1 MGAPSQ
7 STADKKA
14 TRDGYGEALV
24 ELGAERPNVVVLD
37 ADLSGSTKTADFKK
51 KYPERFF
58 NMGVAEQNLVGHAA
72 GLAISGFIPFASS
85 FAMFLSGRAWEVVRN
100 SVVYPKLNVKLVAS
114 HGGITVGEDGA
125 SHQCI
130 EDFATMRVIPEMTV
144 ICPAD
149 FNETK
154 QVIKKIAEFNGPV
167 YVRVGRPAIPLI
179 ERENYQFEIGKAEKI
194 AEGTD
199 VCIIACGVMV
209 NEAMEALPLLANE
222 GISASLLNMATI
234 KPIDKEAIL
243 AEAKKCKCIV
253 TAEEHNVIGGL
264 GSAVS
269 EFLSEEYPVPI
280 IKVGMKDTFGKSGT
294 WTGLMDYFGLRA
306 KDIVEHAKIA
316 VNKKKNPA

>member
-14 TRDGYGEALV
+14 TRDAYGEALV
-24 ELGAERPNVVVLD
+24 ELGATRPEIVVLD

-58 NMGVAEQNLVGHAA
+58 NIGVAEQNLVGHAA
-72 GLAISGFIPFASS
+72 GLALSGFIPFASS

-130 EDFATMRVIPEMTV
+130 EDFGIMRVIPEMTV
-144 ICPAD
+144 ICPSD

-154 QVIKKIAEFNGPV
+154 QVIHAIADYVGPV

-179 ERENYQFEIGKAEKI
+179 ERENYKFQIGKAEVI
-194 AEGTD
+194 SEGSD

-209 NEAMEALPLLANE
+209 NEAMIAVGLLKE
-222 GISASLLNMATI
+222 KGIGASLLNMATI
-234 KPIDKEAIL
+234 KPLDKDAII
-243 AEAKKCKCIV
+243 AKAKECGAIV
-253 TAEEHNVIGGL
+253 TAEEHNVLCGL

-269 EFLSEEYPVPI
+269 ELLGEEYPVPI
-280 IKVGMKDTFGKSGT
+280 IKVGMKDQFGKSGT
-294 WTGLMDYFGLRA
+294 WSGLLDHFGLRA
-306 KDIVEHAKIA
+306 KDLVRHVEIA
-316 VNKKKNPA
+316 ISKKR

>member
-1 MGAPSQ
+1 MGAPSL

-14 TRDGYGEALV
+14 TRDGYGEALA
-24 ELGAERPNVVVLD
+24 ELGDELANVIVLD
-37 ADLSGSTKTADFKK
+37 ADLSGSTKTSDFKK
-51 KYPERFF
+51 KFPDRFF
-58 NMGVAEQNLVGHAA
+58 NMGVAEQNLVAHAA
-72 GLAISGFIPFASS
+72 GLAIAGFIPFASS

-130 EDFATMRVIPEMTV
+130 EDFGIMRVIPEMTV
-144 ICPAD
+144 ICPSD

-154 QVIKKIAEFNGPV
+154 QVIKKIAEFKGPV
-167 YVRVGRPAIPLI
+167 YVRVGRPPIPLI
-179 ERENYQFEIGKAEKI
+179 QRDNYQFEIGKAEKI
-194 AEGTD
+194 ADGTD

-209 NEAMEALPLLANE
+209 NEAMEALEILSKQ

-253 TAEEHNVIGGL
+253 TCEEHNVLCGL

-269 EFLSEEYPVPI
+269 EFLSEEFPVPI
-280 IKVGMKDTFGKSGT
+280 VKMGMKDSFGKSGN
-294 WTGLMDYFGLRA
+294 WAGLMDYFGLRA
-306 KDIVEHAKIA
+306 KNIAEHVKIA
-316 VNKKKNPA
+316 IDKKKNLA

>member
-1 MGAPSQ
+1 MGAPSL

-14 TRDGYGEALV
+14 TRDGYGEALA
-24 ELGAERPNVVVLD
+24 ELGDELANVIVLD
-37 ADLSGSTKTADFKK
+37 ADLSGSTKTSDFKK
-51 KYPERFF
+51 KFPDRFF
-58 NMGVAEQNLVGHAA
+58 NMGVAEQNLVAHAA
-72 GLAISGFIPFASS
+72 GLAIAGFIPFASS

-130 EDFATMRVIPEMTV
+130 EDFGIMRVIPEMTV
-144 ICPAD
+144 ICPSD

-154 QVIKKIAEFNGPV
+154 QVIKKIAEFKGPV
-167 YVRVGRPAIPLI
+167 YVRVGRPPIPLI
-179 ERENYQFEIGKAEKI
+179 QRDNYQFEIGKAEKI
-194 AEGTD
+194 ADGTD

-209 NEAMEALPLLANE
+209 NEAMEALEILSKQ

-253 TAEEHNVIGGL
+253 TCEEHNVLCGL

-269 EFLSEEYPVPI
+269 EFLSEEFPVPI
-280 IKVGMKDTFGKSGT
+280 IKMGMKDSFGKSGT
-294 WTGLMDYFGLRA
+294 WSGLMDYFGLRA
-306 KDIVEHAKIA
+306 KNIVEHVKIA
-316 VNKKKNPA
+316 IDKKKNLA